1 MTELGCCEMVVEQDH
16 GRVWSCDYRTREGQ
30 LIHNRIYADN
40 GKQGRGVAPVVKFIF
55 TLHRPRVG

>member
-1 MTELGCCEMVVEQDH
+1 MTESGCCEMVVEQDH

-40 GKQGRGVAPVVKFIF
+40 RKQAVERFW
-55 TLHRPRVG
+55 L